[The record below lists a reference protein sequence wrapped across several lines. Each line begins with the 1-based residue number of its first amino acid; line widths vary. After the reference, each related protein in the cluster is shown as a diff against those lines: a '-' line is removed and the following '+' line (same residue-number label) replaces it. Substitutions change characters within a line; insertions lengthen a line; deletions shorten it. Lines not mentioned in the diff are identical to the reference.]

1 MLTSSKI
8 VEIFCSIDDFCLEFA
23 PKWKNHLIG
32 QAKKRYK
39 PNKLCLS
46 EIMTI
51 QMLFHLS
58 GYRNFKTFYLA
69 MIKGH
74 LQSYFPKAVI
84 YNRMVELMK
93 ESLIPLAIYL
103 KTNAIGD
110 CTGISFID
118 STPLRVCHN
127 RRIHKHKVFDG
138 LAGRGQCSIGWFYGF
153 KLHLIVA
160 ETGEIVDFMLT
171 PGNVDDRKP
180 LKIERFVKKLFGK
193 LFGDK
198 GYTGKELFKN
208 LFFRGVHLVTK
219 LKKNMKSKNVTP
231 IMDAILL
238 RKRAVCES
246 IIDQLK
252 NIFQIE
258 HSRHRS
264 PSNFLNNLFAALIA
278 YNFTEKKPSI
288 TASIPILNN
297 YFYQFEK

>member
-8 VEIFCSIDDFCLEFA
+8 VEIFCSIDDFCLDFV
-23 PKWKNHLIG
+23 PKWKKQLIG
-32 QAKKRYK
+32 KPRKRNK
-39 PNKLCLS
+39 PSKLSLS

-51 QMLFHLS
+51 QVLFHLS
-58 GYRNFKTFYLA
+58 GYRNFKTFYLS

-74 LQSYFPKAVI
+74 ISSYFPTAVS
-84 YNRMVELMK
+84 YNRMVELMRD
-93 ESLIPLAIYL
+93 SLIPLAIYL
-103 KTNAIGD
+103 KNYGVGD

-127 RRIHKHKVFDG
+127 RRIHNHKVFDG
-138 LAGRGQCSIGWFYGF
+138 LARRGHCSIGWFFGF

-160 ETGEIVDFMLT
+160 DTGEVVDFMLT
-171 PGNVDDRKP
+171 PGNVNDRKP
-180 LKIERFVKKLFGK
+180 LKVERFIKKLFGK

-198 GYTGKELFKN
+198 GYIGKELFKS
-208 LFFRGVHLVTK
+208 LFFRGIHLVTK
-219 LKKNMKSKNVTP
+219 LKKNMKSKTITP

-264 PSNFLNNLFAALIA
+264 PSNFLNNLFTALIA

-288 TASIPILNN
+288 TTN
-297 YFYQFEK
+297 YQNTKQLFLPL